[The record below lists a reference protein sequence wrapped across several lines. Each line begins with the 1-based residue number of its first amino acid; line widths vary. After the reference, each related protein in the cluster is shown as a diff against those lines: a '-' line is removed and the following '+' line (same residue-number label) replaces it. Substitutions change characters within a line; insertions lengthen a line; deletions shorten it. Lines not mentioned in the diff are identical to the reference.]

1 MGISPIRKK
10 KNWITEE
17 EKKEK
22 REEEKREKK
31 KRGKEGKAQARKV
44 VNRKDILKQFGK
56 TPISVLS
63 AI

>member
-10 KNWITEE
+10 KKLDNRRRKER
-17 EKKEK
+17 KKRRGEK
-22 REEEKREKK
+22 RKE